1 MNRHN
6 KTSITGTAAALL
18 LCLVPGA
25 TNAEITTDGTMGPA
39 TSLTGPDFA
48 ITEDLGTRRGANRF
62 HSFQRFGIASGESAT
77 FSGAADISNV
87 INRVTGGEASGI
99 DGALRS
105 PIPNADVYLVNPAGI
120 VYEIGC
126 FRRAPGC
133 LPFGPSSGEFAWFS
147 GYIWQVVYCRG
158 CQQHLG
164 WMFSGED
171 RFFGLIV
178 NKLAEA

>member
-1 MNRHN
+1 MNGGD
-6 KTSITGTAAALL
+6 TYPGCCGDAFLPDGL
-18 LCLVPGA
+18 LCREIKDSPGRDSRSL
-25 TNAEITTDGTMGPA
+25 EKDESEREQQKGLLCRHCRLLITTSRERLDKAGKH
-39 TSLTGPDFA
+39 L
-48 ITEDLGTRRGANRF
+48 
-62 HSFQRFGIASGESAT
+62 HT
-77 FSGAADISNV
+77 FF
-87 INRVTGGEASGI
+87 
-99 DGALRS
+99 
-105 PIPNADVYLVNPAGI
+105 NPAGV

-133 LPFGPSSGEFAWFS
+133 LPFGLSSTEFAWFK
-147 GYIWQVVYCRG
+147 GYSWQVVYCRG

>member
-1 MNRHN
+1 MISGDAYPGVTG
-6 KTSITGTAAALL
+6 TSIPAGGL
-18 LCLVPGA
+18 LCRDAQGRTGRDSESVEKDDSEKEQQKGLLCRHCRLL
-25 TNAEITTDGTMGPA
+25 ITTSRERLDKEGRH
-39 TSLTGPDFA
+39 L
-48 ITEDLGTRRGANRF
+48 
-62 HSFQRFGIASGESAT
+62 HT
-77 FSGAADISNV
+77 FF
-87 INRVTGGEASGI
+87 
-99 DGALRS
+99 
-105 PIPNADVYLVNPAGI
+105 NPAGI

-171 RFFGLIV
+171 QFFGLIV
-178 NKLAEA
+178 NKLAED

>member
-1 MNRHN
+1 MISGDSYPGVIDRGMPVGGLFCRDAHGRPGRDSQ
-6 KTSITGTAAALL
+6 SIEKDDSEKEQQKGL
-18 LCLVPGA
+18 LCRHCRLL
-25 TNAEITTDGTMGPA
+25 ITTSREQLDKEGTH
-39 TSLTGPDFA
+39 L
-48 ITEDLGTRRGANRF
+48 
-62 HSFQRFGIASGESAT
+62 HT
-77 FSGAADISNV
+77 FF
-87 INRVTGGEASGI
+87 
-99 DGALRS
+99 
-105 PIPNADVYLVNPAGI
+105 NPAGI

-133 LPFGPSSGEFAWFS
+133 LPFGPSSTEFAWFS

-178 NKLAEA
+178 NKLAEG